1 LPTTRHYKISIFFLF
16 FLAITFLLCPTES
29 LATESLATESLAIK
43 VIDDAMRPVILEQPA
58 QKIISLSP
66 HITELIYSAGAGD
79 MLVAVD
85 VYSDYP
91 EAAKSIA
98 HIGDA
103 NHLDIEKILSLQ
115 PDLIVAWG
123 SGQSHDQFIEQLIR
137 LNLTVYISSPEDLE
151 AIPHTVE
158 NLGKLAGTY
167 DYAKLQSHRFRDEL
181 IDIIN
186 EYSEQPPVTVFYEIW
201 NQPLFTINGQ
211 HVMSKVIEICG
222 GKNVFADL
230 PILSPEVNIEA
241 VISTNPDVIIA
252 SGTAEGDQRPP
263 WLDDWLQWPTI
274 NAARNNH
281 LYYIPPDLIHRQTFR
296 ILQGTR
302 ILCEQL
308 QSAR

>member
-1 LPTTRHYKISIFFLF
+1 MPIIRQYKIFTFSLF
-16 FLAITFLLCPTES
+16 FLVITFLLCPTES
-29 LATESLATESLAIK
+29 LATESLKIK
-43 VIDDAMRPVILEQPA
+43 VIDDASRPVILDQPA
-58 QKIISLSP
+58 QRIISLSP

-79 MLVAVD
+79 KLIGVD
-85 VYSDYP
+85 DYSNYP

-98 HIGDA
+98 RIGDA

-115 PDLIVAWG
+115 PDLIIAWG
-123 SGQSHDQFIEQLIR
+123 SGQSHDRFIEQLIH
-137 LNLTVYISSPEDLE
+137 LQLTVYISSPEDME

-158 NLGKLAGTY
+158 NLGKLAGTF
-167 DYAKLQSHRFRDEL
+167 DYAKQQSQEFRNEL
-181 IDIIN
+181 SVIIS
-186 EYSEQPPVTVFYEIW
+186 EYSEQTPVTVFYEIW

-222 GKNVFADL
+222 GRNVFADL
-230 PILSPEVNIEA
+230 PILSPEVSIEA

-252 SGTAEGDQRPP
+252 SGTGNGDQRPP

-281 LYYIPPDLIHRQTFR
+281 LYHIPPDLIHRQTFR

-302 ILCEQL
+302 ILCEHL

>member
-1 LPTTRHYKISIFFLF
+1 MPIIRYYKTSIFFLF
-16 FLAITFLLCPTES
+16 SLVIVFLFWAN
-29 LATESLATESLAIK
+29 ESLATESLAIK
-43 VIDDAMRPVILEQPA
+43 VIDDASRPVILDQPA

-79 MLVAVD
+79 KIVGVD
-85 VYSDYP
+85 DYSDYP
-91 EAAKSIA
+91 EAAKSISR
-98 HIGDA
+98 IGDA

-115 PDLIVAWG
+115 PDLIIAWG
-123 SGQSHDQFIEQLIR
+123 SGQSHNQFIEQLIH
-137 LNLTVYISSPEDLE
+137 LNLNVYISSPEDLE

-167 DYAKLQSHRFRDEL
+167 DYAKRQSQRFRDEL

-186 EYSEQPPVTVFYEIW
+186 EYSEQPSITVFYEIW
-201 NQPLFTINGQ
+201 NQPMFTINGQ
-211 HVMSKVIEICG
+211 HVMSEVIEICG

-230 PILSPEVNIEA
+230 PILSPEINIEA

-252 SGTAEGDQRPP
+252 SGTGYGDQRPP

-274 NAARNNH
+274 NAAKNRH
-281 LYYIPPDLIHRQTFR
+281 LYHIPPDLIHRQTFR

>member
-1 LPTTRHYKISIFFLF
+1 LPIIRQYKIFTFSLF
-16 FLAITFLLCPTES
+16 FLVITFLFCP
-29 LATESLATESLAIK
+29 TESLATESLAIK
-43 VIDDAMRPVILEQPA
+43 VIDDARRSVVLDRPA

-79 MLVAVD
+79 KLIGVD
-85 VYSDYP
+85 DYSNYP
-91 EAAKSIA
+91 EAVKSIA
-98 HIGDA
+98 RIGDA
-103 NHLDIEKILSLQ
+103 NHLDIERILSLQ

-123 SGQSHDQFIEQLIR
+123 SGQSHNQFIEQLMH
-137 LNLTVYISSPEDLE
+137 LQLTVYISSPEDLE

-167 DYAKLQSHRFRDEL
+167 DYAKQQSQKFRDEL

-186 EYSEQPPVTVFYEIW
+186 EYSERPSVTVFYEIW
-201 NQPLFTINGQ
+201 NQPLFTINGR

-222 GKNVFADL
+222 GRNVFADL
-230 PILSPEVNIEA
+230 PILSPEVSIES
-241 VISTNPDVIIA
+241 VISANPDVIIA
-252 SGTAEGDQRPP
+252 SGVVSRNGNGDQRPP

-281 LYYIPPDLIHRQTFR
+281 LYHIPPDLIHRQTFR

>member
-1 LPTTRHYKISIFFLF
+1 MPIIHQYKISIFFLF
-16 FLAITFLLCPTES
+16 FPVITFLFCPTDS
-29 LATESLATESLAIK
+29 LATDSLEIQ
-43 VIDDAMRPVILEQPA
+43 VIDDAKRSVVLDQPA

-79 MLVAVD
+79 KLIGVD
-85 VYSDYP
+85 DYSNYP
-91 EAAKSIA
+91 EAAKSITR
-98 HIGDA
+98 IGDA

-123 SGQSHDQFIEQLIR
+123 SGQSHDQFSEQR
-137 LNLTVYISSPEDLE
+137 SHLNLTVYISSPEDME

-167 DYAKLQSHRFRDEL
+167 DYAKHQSQNFRDEL
-181 IDIIN
+181 MDIIS
-186 EYSEQPPVTVFYEIW
+186 EYSEQPSVTVFYEIW

-222 GKNVFADL
+222 GRNVFADL
-230 PILSPEVNIEA
+230 SILSPEVNIEA

-252 SGTAEGDQRPP
+252 SGVVSGSGNGDQRPP

-281 LYYIPPDLIHRQTFR
+281 LYHITPDLIHLQTFR

-308 QSAR
+308 QATR

>member
-1 LPTTRHYKISIFFLF
+1 LPIIRHYKISIFFLF
-16 FLAITFLLCPTES
+16 FPIITFLLCPTDS
-29 LATESLATESLAIK
+29 LATGSLEIQ
-43 VIDDAMRPVILEQPA
+43 VIDDAGRTVVLDQPA

-79 MLVAVD
+79 KLIGID
-85 VYSDYP
+85 DYSNYP
-91 EAAKSIA
+91 EAAKSITR
-98 HIGDA
+98 IGDA

-123 SGQSHDQFIEQLIR
+123 SGQSHDRYIEQLIH
-137 LNLTVYISSPEDLE
+137 LQLTVYISSPEDLD

-167 DYAKLQSHRFRDEL
+167 AYAKQQSQKFRDEL
-181 IDIIN
+181 IDIVN
-186 EYSEQPPVTVFYEIW
+186 EYSDRPSVAVFYEIW

-211 HVMSKVIEICG
+211 HVMSKVIENCG
-222 GKNVFADL
+222 GRNVFADL
-230 PILSPEVNIEA
+230 PILSPEVSIEA

-252 SGTAEGDQRPP
+252 SGVVDGSGNGDQRPP

-281 LYYIPPDLIHRQTFR
+281 LYHIPPDLIHRQTFR

>member
-252 SGTAEGDQRPP
+252 SGTAESDLRPP

>member
-1 LPTTRHYKISIFFLF
+1 MPTTQHYKISIFFLF
-16 FLAITFLLCPTES
+16 FLVITFSLRPTGS
-29 LATESLATESLAIK
+29 LATESLKIK
-43 VIDDAMRPVILEQPA
+43 VIDDASRIVILDQPA
-58 QKIISLSP
+58 QRIISLSP
-66 HITELIYSAGAGD
+66 HITELIYSAGAGNK
-79 MLVAVD
+79 LIGVD
-85 VYSDYP
+85 DYSNYP

-98 HIGDA
+98 RIGDA

-123 SGQSHDQFIEQLIR
+123 SGQSHDRFIEQLIH
-137 LNLTVYISSPEDLE
+137 LQLTVYISSPEDME
-151 AIPHTVE
+151 AIPYTVE

-167 DYAKLQSHRFRDEL
+167 DYAKQQSQKFSDEL

-186 EYSEQPPVTVFYEIW
+186 EYSEQASVTVFYEIW

-222 GKNVFADL
+222 GRNVFADL
-230 PILSPEVNIEA
+230 PILSPEVSIEA

-252 SGTAEGDQRPP
+252 SGTGEGDQRPP

-281 LYYIPPDLIHRQTFR
+281 LYHIPPDLIHRQTFR

-302 ILCEQL
+302 ILCEHL

>member
-1 LPTTRHYKISIFFLF
+1 
-16 FLAITFLLCPTES
+16 
-29 LATESLATESLAIK
+29 
-43 VIDDAMRPVILEQPA
+43 
-58 QKIISLSP
+58 
-66 HITELIYSAGAGD
+66 
-79 MLVAVD
+79 MLVGVD
-85 VYSDYP
+85 DYSDYP
-91 EAAKSIA
+91 EAANSIA
-98 HIGDA
+98 RIGDA

-123 SGQSHDQFIEQLIR
+123 SGQSHDQFIEQLIH
-137 LNLTVYISSPEDLE
+137 LNLNVYISSPEDLE

-158 NLGKLAGTY
+158 NLGKLVGTY
-167 DYAKLQSHRFRDEL
+167 DYAKQQSQKFRDEL

-186 EYSEQPPVTVFYEIW
+186 KYSEQPSVAVFYEIW

-222 GKNVFADL
+222 GRNVFAGL
-230 PILSPEVNIEA
+230 PILSPEINIEA

-252 SGTAEGDQRPP
+252 SGTGEGDQRPP

-274 NAARNNH
+274 KAARNNH

>member
-1 LPTTRHYKISIFFLF
+1 MPIIHQYKISIFFLF
-16 FLAITFLLCPTES
+16 SLVIVLLFW
-29 LATESLATESLAIK
+29 ATESLATESLAIK
-43 VIDDAMRPVILEQPA
+43 VIDDASRSVILDQPA

-79 MLVAVD
+79 KLIGVD
-85 VYSDYP
+85 DYSNYP
-91 EAAKSIA
+91 ETAKSITR
-98 HIGDA
+98 IGDA

-123 SGQSHDQFIEQLIR
+123 SGQSHNKFIDHLID
-137 LNLTVYISSPEDLE
+137 LNLNVYISSPEDME

-167 DYAKLQSHRFRDEL
+167 DYAKQQSQKFRDEL

-186 EYSEQPPVTVFYEIW
+186 KYSELPFVTVFYEIW

-222 GKNVFADL
+222 GRNVFAEL
-230 PILSPEVNIEA
+230 PILSPEVSIES
-241 VISTNPDVIIA
+241 VISANPDVIIA
-252 SGTAEGDQRPP
+252 SGIVSGSGNGEQRPP

-274 NAARNNH
+274 KAARNNH
-281 LYYIPPDLIHRQTFR
+281 LYHISPDLIHRQTFR
-296 ILQGTR
+296 ILLGTR

>member
-1 LPTTRHYKISIFFLF
+1 MLIIHQYKISIFFLF
-16 FLAITFLLCPTES
+16 FLVITYLLCPTDS
-29 LATESLATESLAIK
+29 LATESLEIQ
-43 VIDDAMRPVILEQPA
+43 VIDDASRPIVLDQPA
-58 QKIISLSP
+58 QRIISLSP
-66 HITELIYSAGAGD
+66 HITELIYSAGAGEKI
-79 MLVAVD
+79 VGVD
-85 VYSDYP
+85 DYSNYP
-91 EAAKSIA
+91 DVAKSITR
-98 HIGDA
+98 IGDA
-103 NHLDIEKILSLQ
+103 NHLDIEKILSLK

-123 SGQSHDQFIEQLIR
+123 SGQSHNQFIKQLID
-137 LNLTVYISSPEDLE
+137 LNLNVYISSPEDLE

-167 DYAKLQSHRFRDEL
+167 DYAKQQSHKFRDEL

-186 EYSEQPPVTVFYEIW
+186 EYSKRSSVAVFYEIW

-222 GKNVFADL
+222 GQNVFADL
-230 PILSPEVNIEA
+230 PILSPEVSIEA

-252 SGTAEGDQRPP
+252 SGIVSGSKNDDQRPP

-274 NAARNNH
+274 KAARNNH
-281 LYYIPPDLIHRQTFR
+281 LYHIPPDLIHRQTFR

-308 QSAR
+308 QGAR

>member
-1 LPTTRHYKISIFFLF
+1 MVLH
-16 FLAITFLLCPTES
+16 
-29 LATESLATESLAIK
+29 
-43 VIDDAMRPVILEQPA
+43 
-58 QKIISLSP
+58 
-66 HITELIYSAGAGD
+66 
-79 MLVAVD
+79 
-85 VYSDYP
+85 
-91 EAAKSIA
+91 
-98 HIGDA
+98 DA

-123 SGQSHDQFIEQLIR
+123 SGQSHNQFIEQLMH
-137 LNLTVYISSPEDLE
+137 LNMTVYISSPEDLE
-151 AIPHTVE
+151 AIPYTVE

-167 DYAKLQSHRFRDEL
+167 DYAKQQSQKFRDEL
-181 IDIIN
+181 IDIVN
-186 EYSEQPPVTVFYEIW
+186 EYSDRPSVAVFYEIW
-201 NQPLFTINGQ
+201 NQPLFTINDQ

-222 GKNVFADL
+222 GRNVFADL

-241 VISTNPDVIIA
+241 VISANPDVIIA
-252 SGTAEGDQRPP
+252 SGTGNGDQRPP

-281 LYYIPPDLIHRQTFR
+281 LYHIPPDLIHRQTFR

>member
-1 LPTTRHYKISIFFLF
+1 LPIINQYKISFFFLF
-16 FLAITFLLCPTES
+16 FLVIVLLFW
-29 LATESLATESLAIK
+29 ATESLATESLAIK
-43 VIDDAMRPVILEQPA
+43 VIDDASRPVILDQPA

-79 MLVAVD
+79 KIVGVD
-85 VYSDYP
+85 DYSDYP
-91 EAAKSIA
+91 EAAKSISR
-98 HIGDA
+98 IGDA

-115 PDLIVAWG
+115 PDLIIAWG
-123 SGQSHDQFIEQLIR
+123 SGQSHNQFIEQLIH
-137 LNLTVYISSPEDLE
+137 LNLNVYISSPEDLE
-151 AIPHTVE
+151 AIPHTVD

-167 DYAKLQSHRFRDEL
+167 DYAKRQSQRFRDEL

-186 EYSEQPPVTVFYEIW
+186 EYSEQPSITVFYEIW
-201 NQPLFTINGQ
+201 NQPMFTINGQ
-211 HVMSKVIEICG
+211 HVMSEVIEICG

-230 PILSPEVNIEA
+230 PILSPEINIEA

-252 SGTAEGDQRPP
+252 SGTGNGDQRPP

-274 NAARNNH
+274 NAAKNRH
-281 LYYIPPDLIHRQTFR
+281 LYHIPPDLIHRQTFR

-308 QSAR
+308 QRAR

>member
-1 LPTTRHYKISIFFLF
+1 MPIIRHYQISIFFLF
-16 FLAITFLLCPTES
+16 FLVIILLLCPTEP
-29 LATESLATESLAIK
+29 LAAESLEIQ
-43 VIDDAMRPVILEQPA
+43 VIDDANRPVGLNQPA
-58 QKIISLSP
+58 QRIISLSP
-66 HITELIYSAGAGD
+66 HITELLYSAGAGEKI
-79 MLVAVD
+79 VGVD
-85 VYSDYP
+85 DYSNYP
-91 EAAKSIA
+91 ESAKSITR
-98 HIGDA
+98 IGDA

-123 SGQSHDQFIEQLIR
+123 SGQSHDKFIEQLLH

-158 NLGKLAGTY
+158 NLGKLAGSY
-167 DYAKLQSHRFRDEL
+167 DYAKQQSHKFRDEL
-181 IDIIN
+181 ADIIK
-186 EYSEQPPVTVFYEIW
+186 EYSGQASVSVFYEIW

-222 GKNVFADL
+222 GRNVFAEL
-230 PILSPEVNIEA
+230 SILSPEVNIEA
-241 VISTNPDVIIA
+241 VISANPDVIIA
-252 SGTAEGDQRPP
+252 SGVVSGSDDEAQHPP
-263 WLDDWLQWPTI
+263 WLDDWLQWPAI

-308 QSAR
+308 QTAR

>member
-1 LPTTRHYKISIFFLF
+1 MPIIRYYKRSIFFLF
-16 FLAITFLLCPTES
+16 SLVIVFLFWVN
-29 LATESLATESLAIK
+29 ESLATESLAIK
-43 VIDDAMRPVILEQPA
+43 VIDDASRPVILDQPA

-79 MLVAVD
+79 KIVGVD
-85 VYSDYP
+85 DYSDYP
-91 EAAKSIA
+91 EAAKSISR
-98 HIGDA
+98 IGDA

-115 PDLIVAWG
+115 PDLIIAWG
-123 SGQSHDQFIEQLIR
+123 SGQSHNQFIEQLIH
-137 LNLTVYISSPEDLE
+137 LNLNVYISSPEDLE

-167 DYAKLQSHRFRDEL
+167 DYAKRQSQRFRDEL

-186 EYSEQPPVTVFYEIW
+186 EYSEQPSITVFYEIW
-201 NQPLFTINGQ
+201 NQPMFTINGQ
-211 HVMSKVIEICG
+211 HVMSEVIEICG
-222 GKNVFADL
+222 GENVFADL
-230 PILSPEVNIEA
+230 PILSPEINIEA

-252 SGTAEGDQRPP
+252 SGTGYGDQRPP

-274 NAARNNH
+274 NAAKNRH
-281 LYYIPPDLIHRQTFR
+281 LYHIPPDLIHRQTFR

>member
-1 LPTTRHYKISIFFLF
+1 LPIISHYKIFIFTLF
-16 FLAITFLLCPTES
+16 FPVITFLLCPTES
-29 LATESLATESLAIK
+29 LAIEI
-43 VIDDAMRPVILEQPA
+43 IDDANRPVVLDQPA

-79 MLVAVD
+79 KLIGVD
-85 VYSDYP
+85 DYSNYP
-91 EAAKSIA
+91 EAAKAIA
-98 HIGDA
+98 RIGDA
-103 NHLDIEKILSLQ
+103 NHLDVERILSLQ

-123 SGQSHDQFIEQLIR
+123 SGQSHDRYIEQLIQ
-137 LNLTVYISSPEDLE
+137 LNLNVYISSPEDLE
-151 AIPHTVE
+151 AIPRTVE

-167 DYAKLQSHRFRDEL
+167 DYSIQQSQKFRDEL
-181 IDIIN
+181 KDIIS
-186 EYSEQPPVTVFYEIW
+186 EYSERPSVSVFYEIW

-222 GKNVFADL
+222 GRNVFADL
-230 PILSPEVNIEA
+230 PILSPEVSIEA
-241 VISTNPDVIIA
+241 VISTNPDVIVA
-252 SGTAEGDQRPP
+252 SGVGSGGQRPP

-281 LYYIPPDLIHRQTFR
+281 LYHIPPDLIHRQTFR

-302 ILCEQL
+302 ILCEHL

>member
-1 LPTTRHYKISIFFLF
+1 LPIIHQYKISIFFLF
-16 FLAITFLLCPTES
+16 FPVITFLFCPTDS
-29 LATESLATESLAIK
+29 LATDSLEIQ
-43 VIDDAMRPVILEQPA
+43 VIDDAKRSVVLDQPA

-79 MLVAVD
+79 KLIGVD
-85 VYSDYP
+85 DYSNYP
-91 EAAKSIA
+91 EAAKSITR
-98 HIGDA
+98 IGDA

-123 SGQSHDQFIEQLIR
+123 SGQSHDQFIEQLMH
-137 LNLTVYISSPEDLE
+137 LNLTVYISSPEDME

-167 DYAKLQSHRFRDEL
+167 DYAKHQSQNFRDEL
-181 IDIIN
+181 MDIIS
-186 EYSEQPPVTVFYEIW
+186 EYSEQPSVTVFYEIW

-222 GKNVFADL
+222 GRNVFADL
-230 PILSPEVNIEA
+230 SILSPEVNIEA

-252 SGTAEGDQRPP
+252 SGVVSGSGNGDQRPP

-281 LYYIPPDLIHRQTFR
+281 LYHIPPDLIHRQTFR

>member
-1 LPTTRHYKISIFFLF
+1 MPIIRHYKISIFFLF
-16 FLAITFLLCPTES
+16 SLVIVFLFWAN
-29 LATESLATESLAIK
+29 ESLATESLAIK
-43 VIDDAMRPVILEQPA
+43 VIDDASRPVILDQPA

-79 MLVAVD
+79 KIVGVD
-85 VYSDYP
+85 EYSDYP
-91 EAAKSIA
+91 EAAKSISR
-98 HIGDA
+98 IGDA

-115 PDLIVAWG
+115 PDLIIAWG
-123 SGQSHDQFIEQLIR
+123 SGQSHNQFIEQLIH
-137 LNLTVYISSPEDLE
+137 LNLNVYISSPEDLE

-167 DYAKLQSHRFRDEL
+167 DYAKRQSQRFRDEL

-186 EYSEQPPVTVFYEIW
+186 EYSEQPSISVFYEIW
-201 NQPLFTINGQ
+201 NQPMFTINGQ
-211 HVMSKVIEICG
+211 HVMSEVIEICG
-222 GKNVFADL
+222 GENVFADL
-230 PILSPEVNIEA
+230 PILSPEINIEA

-252 SGTAEGDQRPP
+252 SGTGYGDQRPP

-274 NAARNNH
+274 NAAKNRQ
-281 LYYIPPDLIHRQTFR
+281 LYHIPPDLIHRQTFR